1 MPGCAVGPDGNLLNA
16 EDIQWYEDV
25 DSSEPINLATTLS
38 SSVTTANTS
47 TTIHPFFHGV
57 ATACR
62 SGCVTRPSNRIT
74 DPDNAAAT
82 HKRKASCGMAAGR
95 CINHKVTIDD
105 KGSSDGSET
114 SDYKP
119 DVAEL
124 PAASSDKDAGET
136 EQDKDTDIG
145 YASTKAMGDA
155 DREVSVF
162 SYLHRM

>member
-1 MPGCAVGPDGNLLNA
+1 MPGCAVGPDGNLLDA

-25 DSSEPINLATTLS
+25 DSSEPINLATTSS

-47 TTIHPFFHGV
+47 TAIHPFFHGV
-57 ATACR
+57 ATARR
-62 SGCVTRPSNRIT
+62 SGHVTRPSNRIT

-82 HKRKASCGMAAGR
+82 HKRKASRGTAAGCR
-95 CINHKVTIDD
+95 INRKVAVDD

-114 SDYKP
+114 SDYEP

-136 EQDKDTDIG
+136 EQDEDTDIG

-155 DREVSVF
+155 DHEVSVF
-162 SYLHRM
+162 SYLRRM

>member
-1 MPGCAVGPDGNLLNA
+1 MPGCAIGPNGNLLNA

-25 DSSEPINLATTLS
+25 DSSEPINLATTPS
-38 SSVTTANTS
+38 SSITTANTS

-57 ATACR
+57 ATACH
-62 SGCVTRPSNRIT
+62 SGRMTHPFNRIT
-74 DPDNAAAT
+74 DPDNAVAT
-82 HKRKASCGMAAGR
+82 HKHKASCSMAAGR
-95 CINHKVTIDD
+95 RINHKVTVND

-114 SDYKP
+114 SDYEP

-136 EQDKDTDIG
+136 EQDKDTDIS

-155 DREVSVF
+155 DHEVSVF
-162 SYLHRM
+162 SYLR